1 LKIILTIKFNIMK
14 PTKTYYDRNQTMW
27 EYWLITSIIIFLCY
41 FFIGT
46 LPNSIKEF
54 PNWLIFFLLS
64 VINLTICIFK
74 GIQTKY

>member
-1 LKIILTIKFNIMK
+1 MK
-14 PTKTYYDRNQTMW
+14 QSKTYYDKKQVIW
-27 EYWLITSIIIFLCY
+27 EMWLIISAFIFFAY
-41 FFIGT
+41 FFVGI

-64 VINLTICIFK
+64 VINLTVCIFK